1 VINAFKFRYQIQLAA
16 LQHGSMPALLHTLEG
31 AGMGAMVR
39 RCSLTPG
46 RPGVYRPW
54 FPRSRL
60 KYDEPPSKFAL
71 NFNLRRY
78 ALEMF
83 ALGLKATGAYMSR
96 TLSYAGAE
104 FETCNCPLSDELRV
118 MYDRS
123 CEFWQ
128 MLYRVFQESEVGR
141 MAAHCKMG
149 GAVRWAQF
157 WSAHQRFFR
166 QMLLNAKAWGLLYT
180 STRPT
185 LNPLLLLL
193 RASV

>member
-1 VINAFKFRYQIQLAA
+1 
-16 LQHGSMPALLHTLEG
+16 M
-31 AGMGAMVR
+31 
-39 RCSLTPG
+39 
-46 RPGVYRPW
+46 
-54 FPRSRL
+54 
-60 KYDEPPSKFAL
+60 
-71 NFNLRRY
+71 
-78 ALEMF
+78 EMF

-141 MAAHCKMG
+141 MAGGRMG
-149 GAVRWAQF
+149 GALRWGQF

-166 QMLLNAKAWGLLYT
+166 QMLLSAKAWELLRT
-180 STRPT
+180 STRST
-185 LNPLLLLL
+185 LNLLLLL